1 MIGKPDWFTNRRYI
15 GIGIRPKT
23 WQGWVYVLIVVA
35 LVVFIRWQPFWEWTV
50 QTRYMLTITWA
61 VVVVLDVI
69 HIMII
74 LNRKKG

>member
-1 MIGKPDWFTNRRYI
+1 LVTNRRYT

-35 LVVFIRWQPFWEWTV
+35 LVVFMRWQPFWEWTV
-50 QTRYMLTITWA
+50 QTRDMLTITWA

-69 HIMII
+69 YIMII